1 MKYFAQFFIRSAIDH
16 NKIVEGCGDRSV
28 IILDGRITKKLMGE
42 ISAQECL
49 KRGFVAWQIHQGD
62 FRESKPVSQIW
73 YVSESKPIVNPSWVS
88 SHSM

>member
-1 MKYFAQFFIRSAIDH
+1 MKYYAQFFIRSAIDN

-42 ISAQECL
+42 ISAQECQ

-62 FRESKPVSQIW
+62 FRESKPVSGIW
-73 YVSESKPIVNPSWVS
+73 YVPDSKPVNNPAWLAA
-88 SHSM
+88 HAM

>member
-1 MKYFAQFFIRSAIDH
+1 MKYFAQFFIRSAIDQ

-73 YVSESKPIVNPSWVS
+73 YVSESKPIVNPSWLS
-88 SHSM
+88 AHSM

>member
-49 KRGFVAWQIHQGD
+49 KRGFVAWQIHHGD
-62 FRESKPVSQIW
+62 FRESKPISQIW

-88 SHSM
+88 AHSM

>member
-1 MKYFAQFFIRSAIDH
+1 MKFFAQFFIRSAIDH

-62 FRESKPVSQIW
+62 FRESKPISQIW
-73 YVSESKPIVNPSWVS
+73 YVSESKPIVNPLWVS
-88 SHSM
+88 AHSM

>member
-1 MKYFAQFFIRSAIDH
+1 MKYYAQFFIRSAIDQ

-62 FRESKPVSQIW
+62 FRESKPISQIW
-73 YVSESKPIVNPSWVS
+73 YVSESKPFVNPAWLSA
-88 SHSM
+88 HSM